1 MVFIGSALKLPFLLI
16 RRDVPQFLWLII
28 SSVLVTLIVAILLF
42 DVKRKKQ
49 ALSYLKNKQP
59 WHILLGYFVAISALY
74 PLFTRAI
81 YNVVGLP
88 KLISTTKDVAMLQI
102 EVQLEVLILVS
113 LLIFLSRM
121 LNKIDLKLGG
131 VRIGEFIAVIYLSEL
146 VWQGASTGYYAFFF
160 LEDLLWPPPNLY
172 QFTSSAFFW
181 WGSLAASLFWSILDI
196 IITKKFSKNGL

>member
-1 MVFIGSALKLPFLLI
+1 MFLSRRLCFREIKNILEKVSPKTRKRVKEAIKSVSLYFLMFSLLLIVPILITSFTMGPQRSFSFYDAMVFIGSALKLPFLLI

-88 KLISTTKDVAMLQI
+88 KLISTTKDVAMLQNRSSI
-102 EVQLEVLILVS
+102 RGS
-113 LLIFLSRM
+113 HSG
-121 LNKIDLKLGG
+121 KLAY
-131 VRIGEFIAVIYLSEL
+131 IS
-146 VWQGASTGYYAFFF
+146 
-160 LEDLLWPPPNLY
+160 
-172 QFTSSAFFW
+172 FTYVE
-181 WGSLAASLFWSILDI
+181 
-196 IITKKFSKNGL
+196 